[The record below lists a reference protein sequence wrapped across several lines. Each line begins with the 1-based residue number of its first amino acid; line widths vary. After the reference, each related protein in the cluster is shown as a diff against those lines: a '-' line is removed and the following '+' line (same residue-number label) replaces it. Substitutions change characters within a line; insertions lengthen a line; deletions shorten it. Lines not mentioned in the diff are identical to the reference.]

1 MSTNEKNYS
10 IVPILALL
18 VAIGFVAGYAIS
30 EYEYTEVERT
40 LATVEENNRELA
52 RRTKELQR
60 RIGETE
66 KRIAGAK
73 TAVDDVRTD
82 VGTVRKELGERVS
95 QTGRIDKGLSAV
107 QDSVE
112 RSVGLA
118 GTAGQIVEECIAI
131 VEEIESCEQD

>member
-1 MSTNEKNYS
+1 MSNEKNYS
-10 IVPILALL
+10 IIPVLAVL

-40 LATVEENNRELA
+40 LSLIEENNRELA

-82 VGTVRKELGERVS
+82 IGTVRRELDKSIG
-95 QTGRIDKGLSAV
+95 TAGRIEKGLSAV
-107 QDSVE
+107 QDSAQ
-112 RSVGLA
+112 RSIGLA
-118 GTAGQIVEECIAI
+118 GTAEQLIEECISL
-131 VEEIESCEQD
+131 VEKIESGEQN

>member
-1 MSTNEKNYS
+1 MSNEKNYS

-30 EYEYTEVERT
+30 ESEYTEVERT
-40 LATVEENNRELA
+40 LDTIEENNRELA

-73 TAVDDVRTD
+73 TAVDDVRTNI
-82 VGTVRKELGERVS
+82 GTVRGELVESIGT
-95 QTGRIDKGLSAV
+95 TGRIEKGLSAV
-107 QDSVE
+107 QDSTQ
-112 RSVGLA
+112 RSIGLA
-118 GTAGQIVEECIAI
+118 GTAEQIIDECISLT
-131 VEEIESCEQD
+131 EKIESGEQN